1 MSLIICSK
9 SSAHRA
15 LTSPIGGPLTK
26 YKAVLVRVHLH
37 SSLQRNPSFGT
48 TERVFSRK
56 HESRCFVI
64 IPPKCPSLLFR
75 LVNTQIKKKRL
86 MWPHNKNSSIWK
98 WKLELFVHSI
108 GTFYWSVSVFLDF
121 IVCFWYFHNTV
132 TTIYIFI
139 KL

>member
-15 LTSPIGGPLTK
+15 LNSPIGGPLTK

-56 HESRCFVI
+56 HESRCFAIILKLLPNTDYSGHWHFLKKLLQRFVVI
-64 IPPKCPSLLFR
+64 VLWLFC
-75 LVNTQIKKKRL
+75 L
-86 MWPHNKNSSIWK
+86 PFS
-98 WKLELFVHSI
+98 
-108 GTFYWSVSVFLDF
+108 F
-121 IVCFWYFHNTV
+121 IVGSYVKGKTSYEIDNLILAFKINWLMLLHSKYVKF
-132 TTIYIFI
+132 
-139 KL
+139 